1 MTREEM
7 LSDLAYART
16 LAEEGRHAP
25 LVGGSYPVFFGVLL
39 ALCYGAQYA
48 ILSGAL
54 AVPTNTIGLIWA
66 GFGVLATVGSIV
78 LGKRVGAL
86 PGGAAISNRVDRAVW
101 QGVVIAILV
110 VVIGTILRHS
120 AGDYGRTPSLRAA
133 LVSRHRITPPRLLGR
148 DLASQFRGAFRIV
161 SGLIWFFL
169 GEIWSPDRRPRQRCG
184 SDRAWDHHDPA
195 RTQNLGL
202 TCEQVRSHR
211 DR

>member
-54 AVPTNTIGLIWA
+54 AVPTNTIGLIWG

-110 VVIGTILRHS
+110 VVIGTILR
-120 AGDYGRTPSLRAA
+120 AILLGDYMAPNAIVASGFGLYGVAIYATATLSGETWLRSFAV
-133 LVSRHRITPPRLLGR
+133 LSW
-148 DLASQFRGAFRIV
+148 IV

-169 GEIWSPDRRPRQRCG
+169 GEIWVYLIAALASVAVLIVPGIIMIQRE
-184 SDRAWDHHDPA
+184 PK
-195 RTQNLGL
+195 TL
-202 TCEQVRSHR
+202 V
-211 DR
+211 

>member
-54 AVPTNTIGLIWA
+54 AVPTNTIGLIWG

-110 VVIGTILRHS
+110 VVIGTILR
-120 AGDYGRTPSLRAA
+120 AILLGDYMAPNAIVASGFGLYGVAIYATATLSGETWLRSFAV
-133 LVSRHRITPPRLLGR
+133 LSW
-148 DLASQFRGAFRIV
+148 IV
-161 SGLIWFFL
+161 SGLI
-169 GEIWSPDRRPRQRCG
+169 
-184 SDRAWDHHDPA
+184 
-195 RTQNLGL
+195 
-202 TCEQVRSHR
+202 
-211 DR
+211 